1 MKRASSRRN
10 ESDVTPTGSALPP
23 MIRLLSAEL
32 FRLELRARM
41 PFRYGIATMTDV
53 PQLIARL
60 TFDLDG
66 TAAIGLAADLLPP
79 KWFTK
84 DPTRTLGD
92 EIDEMLR
99 VIRAAVAHTQT
110 LRAATPFAF
119 WRELDAAQSAWAA
132 TEKLPPLLAN
142 FGTSFVERALL
153 HAVCRTRGAT
163 LSQALR
169 KNLFGLD
176 LGALSPELRGVS
188 PAAFLPAVP
197 PAEIFARHTVGLSD
211 PITAGDL
218 AAGER
223 VDDGLPQTL
232 DEVIRFYGQRHFK
245 IKINGEPARDRDRLG
260 RMAAVLPAECG
271 GDFAFSLD
279 GNESF
284 HDVPSFQE
292 YYLRLRAE
300 PSLAALWPRLLY
312 VEQPWHRSVALS
324 PAIGELA
331 RAWPD
336 RPPIIIDES
345 DAELASLP
353 AALALGYAGTSHKN
367 CKGVCKSVVNAG
379 LLARRRAAGLP
390 AVLSGEDL
398 ANVGPISTLQ
408 DLAAQAALGVT
419 SVERN
424 GHHYFAGLAQFPREL
439 QEHAL
444 RHHADLYVPASTG
457 HAAAGANSWPR
468 LYLRKG
474 KLALGSVNAAPFGVP
489 GDVDLSDVPRV
500 ALA

>member
-1 MKRASSRRN
+1 MI
-10 ESDVTPTGSALPP
+10 ALV
-23 MIRLLSAEL
+23 STEL

-41 PFRYGIATMTDV
+41 PFRYGIATMTEV
-53 PQLIARL
+53 PQLVARL
-60 TFDLDG
+60 TFEIDG
-66 TAAIGLAADLLPP
+66 ATHTGVAADLLPP

-84 DPTRTLGD
+84 DPKRALVD

-99 VIRAAVAHTQT
+99 VIRTAIAHAGA

-119 WRELDAAQSAWAA
+119 WRELYAAQSAWAA
-132 TEKLPPLLAN
+132 REKIPPLLAN

-153 HAVCRTRGAT
+153 HAFCRARRTT
-163 LSQALR
+163 LAAALR
-169 KNLFGLD
+169 ENLLGIE
-176 LGALSPELRGVS
+176 LGAVQPVLAGIAPRDY
-188 PAAFLPAVP
+188 LPAVP

-218 AAGER
+218 AADER
-223 VDDGLPQTL
+223 VEDGLPQTL
-232 DEVIRFYGQRHFK
+232 DACIRFYGLRHFK
-245 IKINGEPARDRDRLG
+245 IKINGEAARDRDRLA
-260 RMAAVLPAECG
+260 RMAAVLAAECG
-271 GDFAFSLD
+271 GDYAFSLD

-284 HDVPSFQE
+284 HDVGSFAD
-292 YYLRLRAE
+292 YYRGLLADPALRAWW
-300 PSLAALWPRLLY
+300 AHLLY

-353 AALALGYAGTSHKN
+353 TALELGYAGTSHKN
-367 CKGVCKSVVNAG
+367 CKGVFKSVINAG
-379 LLARRRAAGLP
+379 LLARRRASGAP

-398 ANVGPISTLQ
+398 GNVGPISMAQ

-424 GHHYFAGLAQFPREL
+424 GHHYFAGLAQFPRAW
-439 QEHAL
+439 QAHAL
-444 RHHADLYVPASTG
+444 AQHPDWYVRATDG
-457 HAAAGANSWPR
+457 WPR
-468 LYLRKG
+468 LDIRG
-474 KLALGSVNAAPFGVP
+474 GRLAIGSVNAAPFGVP
-489 GDVDLSDVPRV
+489 GEIDLSEMERVPGETSPF
-500 ALA
+500 A